1 VAFKVVNDIVIKN
14 DTNINVDGMAVLVG
28 DGDSNTKVLLQNV
41 QLTTNIFQ
49 DSNLTTDNL
58 TEGTSNL
65 YFTDLRAQA
74 ALAGDI
80 LNLQT
85 NIGVGDTDTLIA
97 AQAYADSVIVGSLDL
112 SGHIIPTID
121 SDGTTGF
128 DIGSPSKKWRD
139 LYLSEGSLYINNQK
153 VIEDSAGTIIV
164 RSNTDQS
171 LLIKTEGTGVLTL
184 ESDSTINISSTL
196 QIQTGKRITDSGGN
210 AIQFGDKIDMDN
222 NQIINVGA
230 PTNATDGVNKSY
242 VDSTISTI
250 STNAITE
257 GDSQVEIA
265 DLGTGTV
272 IMTVDGAQRFTLS
285 ATNLIS
291 TVPMKINSDNVAT
304 EVYVD
309 TAEADAKAYT
319 DARETAIISTLSAY
333 TDQAEADAISTA
345 SADATS
351 KANTAQTAA
360 EVYTDARETA
370 ITTAYQTYADQAEV
384 DAISTAATDATTK
397 DTLLQT
403 AMQTYADQAEVDAVS
418 TANSYTDQEIV
429 SVTSA
434 LETYS
439 DTSELDAIAAANV
452 YTDARETAIT
462 TAYQTYADQTEVDA
476 KAYTD
481 TRETAIT
488 TAYQTYA
495 DQAEVDA
502 VTASGVYTDA
512 RETAITTAYQTYA
525 DQAEVDAVSTANSYT
540 DTAVANVIDSA
551 PAVLDTLNELAAAL
565 GDDANFATTVSNDI
579 GTKVSKTGDTMT
591 GDLTLAGAPSNAN
604 HAASKA
610 YVDSAVSGGTGA
622 LDTDDIAEAGNLY
635 YTNARVDARI
645 PTNVS
650 SFTNDSS
657 YATTSQLFSGSYT
670 DLSNKPTIPTNNN
683 QLTNG
688 AGYITSFTNTTYT
701 AGTGLTLVGTEFRNT
716 APDQTVSLTGSGAT
730 SISGTYPNFTISST
744 DTNTNTTYSTATS
757 STLGLVKIG
766 YGENGKNYPV
776 ELSSGK
782 MFVNVPWVDTNT
794 DTNTTYTAGNGISLS
809 STTFSVAAGN
819 GLTQEASGLKMDSSY
834 TGDFEF
840 TGDLEIEDGYI
851 GLGSEKVI
859 PAISATG
866 TSNDVGINLAKS
878 GKIMCSS
885 NPTTANTSSV
895 FYVNRVSTDGDLI
908 RFNQTGSTKGTIGID
923 SGQLYI
929 DSDSLILRHDG
940 TDTLVTSSTGV
951 DVTGDFTASGDV
963 CAYSDRRL
971 KRNIE
976 TIDNAIDKVNNLRGV
991 TYEKSL
997 KPSLGVIAQEVEEV
1011 LPELVK
1017 TDSDGMKSVAYGNM
1031 VGLLIEAI
1039 KEQQKQIEELKNK
1052 CKGL

>member
-1 VAFKVVNDIVIKN
+1 MAFKVVNKTVIDN
-14 DTNINVDGMAVLVG
+14 NTDGDVNLLRVENVPVLVG
-28 DGDSNTKVLLQNV
+28 DGNGNITLQNV
-41 QLTTNIFQ
+41 ILNI
-49 DSNLTTDNL
+49 DSDSVS
-58 TEGTSNL
+58 EGSNNL
-65 YFTDLRAQA
+65 YFTDARAQA

-80 LNLQT
+80 INLQT
-85 NIGVGDTDTLIA
+85 NIGIGDTNTLAA
-97 AQAYADSVIVGSLDL
+97 AQAYADSILVGNLSL
-112 SGHIIPTID
+112 SGHIIPSVD

-128 DIGSPSKKWRD
+128 DLGSPSKKWRD

-184 ESDSTINISSTL
+184 ESDSTINVSSTL
-196 QIQTGKRITDSGGN
+196 QIQSGKRITDSGGN
-210 AIQFGDKIDMDN
+210 AIQFGDKVDMDN
-222 NQIINVGA
+222 NQIINVGS
-230 PTNATDGVNKSY
+230 PTSATDGVNKAY

-285 ATNLIS
+285 ATELMS

-304 EVYVD
+304 EIYAD
-309 TAEADAKAYT
+309 QAEADAKAYT
-319 DARETAIISTLSAY
+319 DTREAAITTAYESY

-351 KANTAQTAA
+351 KANAAQSA
-360 EVYTDARETA
+360 
-370 ITTAYQTYADQAEV
+370 
-384 DAISTAATDATTK
+384 AISTASSDATSKANAAQSAAISTASSDATSKANAAQATAISTASADATTKADAAQAAAATDATTK
-397 DTLLQT
+397 ANTAESNAISAAATDATTKADAAEANAATDATTKADAAEADAISTASADATTKADTAKQDAINIAEAKDVVRAAASNL
-403 AMQTYADQAEVDAVS
+403 YADTAEA
-418 TANSYTDQEIV
+418 
-429 SVTSA
+429 
-434 LETYS
+434 
-439 DTSELDAIAAANV
+439 
-452 YTDARETAIT
+452 
-462 TAYQTYADQTEVDA
+462 DA

-481 TRETAIT
+481 TREVAIT
-488 TAYQTYA
+488 TAYEA
-495 DQAEVDA
+495 
-502 VTASGVYTDA
+502 
-512 RETAITTAYQTYA
+512 YA

-645 PTNVS
+645 PTNIS

-688 AGYITSFTNTTYT
+688 ASYATTSQLFSGSYDDLTNKPTIPTNNNQLTNGASYATTSQLFSGSYDDLSDKPTIPTNNNQLTNGAGYITSFTDTNTTYT
-701 AGTGLTLVGTEFRNT
+701 AGTGLNLVGTTFNNT

-766 YGENGKNYPV
+766 YSENGKNYPV

-782 MFVNVPWVDTNT
+782 MYVNVPWVDTNT
-794 DTNTTYTAGNGISLS
+794 DTNTTYSDGNGIGLS
-809 STTFSVAAGN
+809 STTFSVSAGN
-819 GLTQEASGLKMDSSY
+819 GLTQEADGLKMSGSY
-834 TGDFEF
+834 TG
-840 TGDLEIEDGYI
+840 T
-851 GLGSEKVI
+851 
-859 PAISATG
+859 
-866 TSNDVGINLAKS
+866 
-878 GKIMCSS
+878 
-885 NPTTANTSSV
+885 
-895 FYVNRVSTDGDLI
+895 
-908 RFNQTGSTKGTIGID
+908 
-923 SGQLYI
+923 
-929 DSDSLILRHDG
+929 
-940 TDTLVTSSTGV
+940 
-951 DVTGDFTASGDV
+951 FTASGDI
-963 CAYSDRRL
+963 CAYSDKRL
-971 KRNIE
+971 KRNIQ
-976 TIDNAIDKVNNLRGV
+976 TIDNALDTVHNLRGV
-991 TYEKSL
+991 TFEKSL
-997 KPSLGVIAQEVEEV
+997 KPSIGVIAQEVEEV
-1011 LPELVK
+1011 LPELVN
-1017 TDSDGMKSVAYGNM
+1017 TDADGMKSVAYGNI
-1031 VGLLIEAI
+1031 VGVLIEAI

-1052 CKGL
+1052 FKDL